1 MTEDKTQEV
10 AAAIGARV
18 RHLRQLH
25 QLSQETLAE
34 RAGLTVVMISR
45 AENARMVPSLGTLL
59 ALAKG
64 LEVGLADLVDP
75 GRPLPAD
82 GVDEH
87 ECELVLAWRKLPE
100 SGREHLLAFLKD
112 TVGSS

>member
-25 QLSQETLAE
+25 QLSQEVLAE

-59 ALAKG
+59 ALASG
-64 LEVGLADLVDP
+64 LEVELADLVDP
-75 GRPLPAD
+75 NRPLPAD
-82 GVDEH
+82 GVDEQ
-87 ECELVLAWRKLPE
+87 ECELVLTWRKL
-100 SGREHLLAFLKD
+100 SAAGQAHLLAFLQDKV
-112 TVGSS
+112 TGS